1 MNYGPAE
8 PSQCEVLDLGYRYT
22 GMEIQATSDAKK
34 LIHARGGMLFVWI
47 EAGMR
52 GLRFLR
58 TSTEPPPDA
67 LDWER
72 FEAPEGFIVF
82 TPPKMRKPLTLG
94 LEVRGFLTK
103 LRINALWNGC
113 AFVV

>member
-1 MNYGPAE
+1 MRIE
-8 PSQCEVLDLGYRYT
+8 
-22 GMEIQATSDAKK
+22 ATADAMK
-34 LIHARGGMLFVWI
+34 LIRARGGMLFVWI

-67 LDWER
+67 LDWNRTETR
-72 FEAPEGFIVF
+72 EGFLVF
-82 TPPKMRKPLTLG
+82 TPPEMRLPKTLG
-94 LEVRGFLTK
+94 LEVRGFLTRLK
-103 LRINALWNGC
+103 INALWNGC

>member
-1 MNYGPAE
+1 MQIE
-8 PSQCEVLDLGYRYT
+8 
-22 GMEIQATSDAKK
+22 ATSDAMK
-34 LIHARGGMLFVWI
+34 LIRARGGMLFVWI

-52 GLRFLR
+52 GMRYLR
-58 TSTEPPPDA
+58 TSMEPPEDA

-72 FEAPEGFIVF
+72 IDSGNGFLVF
-82 TPPKMRKPLTLG
+82 TPPWMRKPKNMQ

-103 LRINALWNGC
+103 LRINAFWNGC

>member
-1 MNYGPAE
+1 
-8 PSQCEVLDLGYRYT
+8 
-22 GMEIQATSDAKK
+22 MEIDATTDAKK
-34 LIHARGGMLFVWI
+34 LIRARGGMLFVWM

-58 TSTEPPPDA
+58 TSTEPPEDA
-67 LDWER
+67 LEWER
-72 FEAPEGFIVF
+72 TETPEGFLVF
-82 TPPKMRKPLTLG
+82 TPPQMKKPLTLG

>member
-1 MNYGPAE
+1 
-8 PSQCEVLDLGYRYT
+8 
-22 GMEIQATSDAKK
+22 MEIQATPDAKK
-34 LIHARGGMLFVWI
+34 LIRARGGLLFVWI

-72 FEAPEGFIVF
+72 CETKDFVVF
-82 TPPKMRKPLTLG
+82 MPPRMRKPRTLE

-113 AFVV
+113 AFVL